1 MSLKFTDAIF
11 YVGYLII
18 SSNEKITGKKI
29 MIPKY
34 TLMTYNSIISCNA
47 IKFQNLKTIL
57 YNIPY
62 SFHTLSLI
70 FSLFFILFSYS
81 CLFFFSVYYFLLS
94 QLNIFLSAILANF
107 LFLKF
112 LSFFY
117 CVFIAF

>member
-1 MSLKFTDAIF
+1 
-11 YVGYLII
+11 
-18 SSNEKITGKKI
+18 

-47 IKFQNLKTIL
+47 IKFQILKTIL

-81 CLFFFSVYYFLLS
+81 CLFFSLYIISYFLNL
-94 QLNIFLSAILANF
+94 IFFSL
-107 LFLKF
+107 LFLQI
-112 LSFFY
+112 FY
-117 CVFIAF
+117 F